1 MPARAIDTAT
11 IAFGLV
17 SIPVKIYSS
26 AEHSHEIHFHLIHE
40 GCGERLHQQYVC
52 PRHGVVEREDMAK
65 GYELTKGNFV
75 ELEKGEL
82 KALEAV
88 ASDEIAIREFV
99 PASAIDP
106 IYIDR
111 TYYLGPDKGGE
122 RAYRLLRDA
131 LEQAHLVGVATYS
144 ARGKQYIVMVRPFE
158 DGLAMHQLRYADEVK
173 PWSEVPLGKLPK
185 SGAAE
190 LRLATQII
198 GQLEHET
205 FDASQYE
212 DEVKDRVRALI
223 AEKAKGGEIVAAPE
237 APRPEVTD
245 LMAALKASLAGK
257 GKPPEPE
264 ERVSVVKANGHRKRA
279 ARGHARTSS
288 ASSHKRASRTH
299 AAQRATRSH
308 APKRTSRTHA
318 TKRSSRSHTANR
330 SHTAKRSSRSHAA
343 KRAHH

>member
-17 SIPVKIYSS
+17 SIPIKIYST

-75 ELEKGEL
+75 ELEKDEL

-88 ASDEIAIREFV
+88 ASDEVAIREFV

-106 IYIDR
+106 IYVDR

-131 LEQAHLVGVATYS
+131 LDQAELVGVAAYS

-185 SGAAE
+185 SAAAE
-190 LRLATQII
+190 LHLATQII

-257 GKPPEPE
+257 GKAPAPE

-299 AAQRATRSH
+299 AAKRATRSH
-308 APKRTSRTHA
+308 KARSHGKRGHASSSPRKRARAKRTQP
-318 TKRSSRSHTANR
+318 
-330 SHTAKRSSRSHAA
+330 
-343 KRAHH
+343 

>member
-17 SIPVKIYSS
+17 SIPIKIYST
-26 AEHSHEIHFHLIHE
+26 AEPSHEIHFHLIHE
-40 GCGERLHQQYVC
+40 GCGERLKQQYVC
-52 PRHGVVEREDMAK
+52 PKHGEVDRSEMAK
-65 GYELTKGNFV
+65 GYELTKSNFV
-75 ELEKGEL
+75 ELSKEEL

-88 ASDEIAIREFV
+88 ASDELAMQEFV
-99 PASAIDP
+99 PATAVDP
-106 IYIDR
+106 ILVEK
-111 TYYLGPDKGGE
+111 TYYLAPDKGGE

-131 LEQAHLVGVATYS
+131 LEDAELVGIAAYA

-185 SGAAE
+185 SAAAE
-190 LRLATQII
+190 LRLASQII
-198 GQLEHET
+198 GQLEHDT

-212 DEVKDRVRALI
+212 DEVKDRVRKLI
-223 AEKAKGGEIVAAPE
+223 AQKAKGGEIVAAPE
-237 APRPEVTD
+237 APKPEVTD

-264 ERVSVVKANGHRKRA
+264 ERVSVVKANGHRTHA
-279 ARGHARTSS
+279 ARGHTRTRS

-299 AAQRATRSH
+299 AAKRATRSH
-308 APKRTSRTHA
+308 KPRSHGKRGHA
-318 TKRSSRSHTANR
+318 SSSSR
-330 SHTAKRSSRSHAA
+330 
-343 KRAHH
+343 KRA